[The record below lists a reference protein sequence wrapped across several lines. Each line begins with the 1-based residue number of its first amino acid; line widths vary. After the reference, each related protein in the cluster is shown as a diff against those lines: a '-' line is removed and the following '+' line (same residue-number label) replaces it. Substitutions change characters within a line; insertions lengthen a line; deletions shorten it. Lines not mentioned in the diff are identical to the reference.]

1 MKRHLFVKESIIS
14 RLFNF
19 LILNILF
26 VAFSMG
32 VALQAFA
39 LGLGEMRVK
48 SALGQSL
55 LVHADVVGAE
65 TEQINPTCLR
75 AKVVTVDGIF
85 IANAIITMHQNAK
98 QRALSFSTR
107 QAMNEPAINLI
118 IDIGCETQL
127 HREFSILLDP
137 PEAIPGM
144 ANMSRDDSPFGT
156 VPSNASIKAEPAFAT
171 GKSNKWNPK
180 KSQPEKPDNHSD
192 TISQVADVS
201 KKSAGKRRKAPSASR
216 DVLKL
221 SDDIVMPAPSQ
232 GLRMSDVLSSDAGQ
246 RLIENMQELRAAQAR
261 MAAILRDDPQAASST
276 PAITPEVKIENSKEI
291 ASLKQETEQ
300 LRKQNLVDKAAL
312 SKLQD
317 KSVFDFWL
325 ISLAIIAILAIAI
338 VLFLLVYI
346 RRNLSGKNDTWWEG
360 EEEALSAQPEKIE
373 DVINNLQSSY
383 DTKSAAV
390 ASSSGALN
398 KRNSSPVAAD
408 GIKDVNS
415 DLTPSQAI
423 FENSSFHRTPT
434 LEETNS
440 SIFNFFAPRGNSVKV
455 EEISDVTQ
463 EAEFWISMNDP
474 QRAIEILAAQEQVE
488 QPDSPVPWL
497 FLLDLY
503 RTVKDRNKYDILRD
517 RFIVFFNA
525 NIPEFDTDLSQMP
538 SRQLEDFPHLMQKI
552 CDGWNSNGIIP
563 YLESLLVDDR
573 EGKRAGFD
581 LPVYRDILML
591 LGIAHEIDKI
601 MAIERPSRDLPE
613 LVTTKVPEVKADADP
628 LEDAEINTIEFETID
643 FPIMMDK
650 AKN

>member
-1 MKRHLFVKESIIS
+1 MFVKESIIS

-19 LILNILF
+19 LIMNFLF
-26 VAFSMG
+26 ATFSLGM
-32 VALQAFA
+32 ALPAFA
-39 LGLGEMRVK
+39 LGLDEMRVK

-55 LVHADVVGAE
+55 LVHADVVGTE
-65 TEQINPTCLR
+65 TEPINPTCLR
-75 AKVVTVDGIF
+75 ARVVTVDGIF
-85 IANAIITMHQNAK
+85 IANAIITIHQNAK

-107 QAMNEPAINLI
+107 QAINEPAINLI
-118 IDIGCETQL
+118 IDISCETQL

-137 PEAIPGM
+137 PETTPGLV
-144 ANMSRDDSPFGT
+144 NMSRGDSPFGT
-156 VPSNASIKAEPAFAT
+156 VANNSSTKAESASTAGT
-171 GKSNKWNPK
+171 SNKPDSK
-180 KSQPEKPDNHSD
+180 KKQAAKPDNRFD
-192 TISQVADVS
+192 ATFQVTDVA
-201 KKSAGKRRKAPSASR
+201 KKSENKRKKPPSASR

-221 SDDIVMPAPSQ
+221 SDDIVSQVPSQ

-261 MAAILRDDPQAASST
+261 MAAILRDDPQSASVAST
-276 PAITPEVKIENSKEI
+276 ITPEAKTADSKEI

-300 LRKQNLVDKAAL
+300 LRKQNLADKSAL
-312 SKLQD
+312 VRLQD

-325 ISLAIIAILAIAI
+325 ISLAVIAILAIAI

-346 RRNLSGKNDTWWEG
+346 RRNLSERNDTWWEG

-383 DTKSAAV
+383 DTKSAVV
-390 ASSSGALN
+390 ANSSGVLN
-398 KRNSSPVAAD
+398 KRNSSLLSAD
-408 GIKDVNS
+408 GAKDAS
-415 DLTPSQAI
+415 PDMTPSQAI

-503 RTVKDRNKYDILRD
+503 RTVKERDKYDVLRD

-525 NIPEFDTDLSQMP
+525 NIPEFDTDLSQVP

-552 CDGWNSNGIIP
+552 CDGWSSNSIIP

-573 EGKRAGFD
+573 AGKRAGFD

-591 LGIAHEIDKI
+591 LGIAHEIDKM
-601 MAIERPSRDLPE
+601 MAIERPLREMPE
-613 LVTTKVPEVKADADP
+613 VVTTKVPEVKVDSDP
-628 LEDAEINTIEFETID
+628 LEAAEINTIEFETID
-643 FPIMMDK
+643 FPMALGK
-650 AKN
+650 TKN

>member
-1 MKRHLFVKESIIS
+1 MFVKESIIS
-14 RLFNF
+14 RLFN
-19 LILNILF
+19 LMIMNILF
-26 VAFSMG
+26 VAFSLG
-32 VALQAFA
+32 VTLQAFA

-65 TEQINPTCLR
+65 TELINPTCLR
-75 AKVVTVDGIF
+75 ARVVTVDGIF
-85 IANAIITMHQNAK
+85 IANAIITIHQNAK

-118 IDIGCETQL
+118 INIGCETQL

-137 PEAIPGM
+137 PEAIPGGS
-144 ANMSRDDSPFGT
+144 NMTRDDSPFGT
-156 VPSNASIKAEPAFAT
+156 VTTNSSVKVESASIPGTSVKSGTQKKQPA
-171 GKSNKWNPK
+171 
-180 KSQPEKPDNHSD
+180 KPDNRFD
-192 TISQVADVS
+192 TTSQVSDVT
-201 KKSAGKRRKAPSASR
+201 KKSEGKRRKAPSASR

-246 RLIENMQELRAAQAR
+246 RLIENTQELRAAQAR
-261 MAAILRDDPQAASST
+261 MAAILRDDPQSASSAS
-276 PAITPEVKIENSKEI
+276 AITPEAKIENSKEI
-291 ASLKQETEQ
+291 ASLKQEAEQ
-300 LRKQNLVDKAAL
+300 LRNQNLVDKAAL
-312 SKLQD
+312 TKLQD

-346 RRNLSGKNDTWWEG
+346 RRNLSGASDTWWEG
-360 EEEALSAQPEKIE
+360 EEAALSAQPEKIE
-373 DVINNLQSSY
+373 DAINNLQSSY

-398 KRNSSPVAAD
+398 KRISPLVSAD
-408 GIKDVNS
+408 GAKDGGPDITS
-415 DLTPSQAI
+415 SQAVPD
-423 FENSSFHRTPT
+423 NSSFNRTPT

-503 RTVKDRNKYDILRD
+503 RTVKDRNKYDVLRD

-591 LGIAHEIDKI
+591 LGIAHETEK
-601 MAIERPSRDLPE
+601 MTAIEGPLRELPE
-613 LVTTKVPEVKADADP
+613 AVTTKVPETKMPADH
-628 LEDAEINTIEFETID
+628 LESAEINTIEFETID